1 MSPILGIIASSQ
13 QSQFLGNFDSIA
25 TVTVGSG
32 GSTSITFDN
41 IAGTYKHLQ
50 IRYIGRARDGYN
62 SIALRFNNDTS
73 SVYSWHRLYGNGS
86 TASADAGATQDKIL
100 AGRIAQTTD
109 SANIFG
115 AGIIDILDYANT
127 NKYKT
132 IRNLDGSD
140 ANGSGEM
147 FLHSGSWQKTN
158 AITRID
164 IIDWQTPMA
173 FAQYSTFALYGIKGA

>member
-1 MSPILGIIASSQ
+1 MIANQ
-13 QSQFLGNFDSIA
+13 IAGLLTGGVVAPLTDYESIA

-32 GSTSITFDN
+32 GASSVSFTG
-41 IAGTYKHLQ
+41 IAGTYTHLQ

-62 SIALRFNNDTS
+62 SMALQFNSDTTS
-73 SVYSWHRLYGNGS
+73 SYSWHRLYGNGS
-86 TASADAGATQDKIL
+86 SAGADGAGTQTKIL
-100 AGRIAQTTD
+100 AGRLAQTTD
-109 SANIFG
+109 ATGIFG
-115 AGIIDILDYANT
+115 AGVIDILDYSNT

-164 IIDWQTPMA
+164 IVDWQTPMA
-173 FAQYSTFALYGIKGA
+173 FAQYSHFALYGIK